1 MTKARKNAP
10 RSTSNRTRR
19 LIKKAPTAMR
29 VPKTALSGVAKS
41 LIAGGTV
48 VAAGA
53 GATAAVL
60 MRRQIAKLA
69 AGVTAEAVS
78 AGHSAGA
85 FRGKLGKSLRRQAAA
100 IDLTRLMPYP
110 GLNKRPSLMSRL
122 LPSAGI
128 ATLVAAAGA
137 AIVLIAPKLR
147 AAVRETKRDNRMDDL
162 WSAPLGSVADSSA
175 ARGSTGQAVD
185 GAAHAGQ

>member
-1 MTKARKNAP
+1 MTKTRKNAP

-19 LIKKAPTAMR
+19 PIKKSPTAMR
-29 VPKTALSGVAKS
+29 VPKNALSRVAKS

-60 MRRQIAKLA
+60 MQRQIAKFA
-69 AGVTAEAVS
+69 EGVTAEAVS
-78 AGHSAGA
+78 AGHSAAA
-85 FRGKLGKSLRRQAAA
+85 FGGRLGKSLRRETAA
-100 IDLTRLMPYP
+100 IDLTRLMTYA
-110 GLNKRPSLMSRL
+110 GLNKRPSLLSRL
-122 LPSAGI
+122 LPSVGI

-147 AAVRETKRDNRMDDL
+147 TAAKETTRDNRMDDL
-162 WSAPLGSVADSSA
+162 WSAPLGSVGDSSSA
-175 ARGSTGQAVD
+175 HNSTGQVMD
-185 GAAHAGQ
+185 GAPHVGQ